1 MLVAIAKVQL
11 SVVGD
16 GICVN
21 YLHLRKYCFI
31 IFFISVGILFHTFL
45 FYIFFELV

>member
-21 YLHLRKYCFI
+21 YLHLREYCFI
-31 IFFISVGILFHTFL
+31 ILLIYVAILFHTFL
-45 FYIFFELV
+45 FYIFFELM